1 MIPHRIVIFTWFALL
16 GKVNTQAKLASL
28 GIILVEESICFLCG
42 NSVESNDHLFIH
54 CLLSYHLWSWWLQL
68 WNAKWVF
75 PLSVRVAIDQ
85 WASPIK
91 GQFIN
96 EVCSVIF
103 FTIVWTIRRMRNS
116 RIFEKKHFSSEL
128 QDMVLTKL
136 IKLVDFRLRR
146 SIPILH

>member
-1 MIPHRIVIFTWFALL
+1 MGSIQIRRIFGQILVHAVAKSSFSLQTVVIKGLWRGLIPHRIVIFTWFALL

-103 FTIVWTIRRMRNS
+103 S
-116 RIFEKKHFSSEL
+116 
-128 QDMVLTKL
+128 Q
-136 IKLVDFRLRR
+136 
-146 SIPILH
+146 